1 MPTAYSYVRFSTPEQ
16 IKGDSIRRQ
25 VELSQNYTEAHGL
38 TLDDSLQLTDLGV
51 SAFNSANAA
60 TGKLGLFISA
70 IESGAVK
77 AGSYLLV
84 ESLDRLSR
92 AEVMT
97 ALNQFTSILSKDISI
112 VTLADNR
119 VYTKGSINDIG
130 NLMYSLMVM
139 SRAHEESLTKSRRL
153 SAAWENKRKKAR
165 ASGHKLT
172 KTCPAWVELKN
183 DVFHII
189 PDRVEIVKEIFQ
201 MALDGLGYVSIAKRL
216 NLVQKKTFDA
226 GGKTSNG
233 WHNSY
238 VVRILKTPAVFGQ
251 FTPHIYVDGKRVPQ
265 EPIEHYFPEIISQQ
279 DYYAVQAAI
288 TSRRGKGGEV
298 GKRVNILANIL
309 KCGKC
314 GNSAIRL
321 NKSGKQASLDKYY
334 KWVAVVCN
342 AGRRG
347 VTDCGHYPWKLD
359 ELEKAIL
366 DELSELDIDSILDNK
381 SKDQSLKI
389 LKQNIESLT
398 EQITTIQSQRNRLV
412 DALADGD
419 SGLGAITERIRNLT
433 KQELDL
439 SDAAEILTQEYDVE
453 SHRLGAMT
461 RSVDEIKRLTDQLED
476 NDVRIK
482 LQTEVRRLVDKIV
495 LQFKIKK
502 FVIYY
507 HKPKMIVKFSSGKS
521 ITFTESEANM
531 FDESEQINLLGEQ

>member
-25 VELSQNYTEAHGL
+25 VELSQKYAEAHGL

-77 AGSYLLV
+77 AGSFLLV

-97 ALNQFTSILSKDISI
+97 ALNQFTSILSQNISI

-119 VYTKGSINDIG
+119 VYTKDSINDIG

-153 SAAWENKRKKAR
+153 SAAWENKRQKAR
-165 ASGHKLT
+165 VSGHKLT

-189 PDRVEIVKEIFQ
+189 PERVEIVKEIFQ

-238 VVRILKTPAVFGQ
+238 VVRILKNPAVFGQ

-265 EPIEHYFPEIISQQ
+265 EPIENYFPEVISQQ

-288 TSRRGKGGEV
+288 TSRKGKGGEV

-342 AGRRG
+342 TGRRG
-347 VTDCGHYPWKLD
+347 VTECGHHPWKLD

-381 SKDQSLKI
+381 AKDQSLRM

-398 EQITTIQSQRNRLV
+398 EQISTIQNQRTRLV

-419 SGLGAITERIRNLT
+419 SGLGAITDRIRNLT
-433 KQELDL
+433 KQEQDL
-439 SDAAEILTQEYDVE
+439 SDAAEMLTQEYDVE

-507 HKPKMIVKFSSGKS
+507 HKPKMVVRFKNGKS
-521 ITFTESEANM
+521 ITLIESDADYV
-531 FDESEQINLLGEQ
+531 DEPDEIGLLGDQ

>member
-25 VELSQNYTEAHGL
+25 VDLSQKYAEANGL

-51 SAFNSANAA
+51 SAFKSVNAE

-70 IESGAVK
+70 IDSGAVI

-119 VYTKGSINDIG
+119 VYTKDSINDIG

-153 SAAWENKRKKAR
+153 SAAWENKRQKAR

-189 PDRVEIVKEIFQ
+189 PERVEVVKEIFKL
-201 MALDGLGYVSIAKRL
+201 ALDGMGYVSISKHL
-216 NLVQKKTFDA
+216 NLVHTKTFDA
-226 GGKTSNG
+226 QGKSSNG
-233 WHNSY
+233 WYTSY
-238 VVRILKTPAVFGQ
+238 VVRILKNPAVFGQ

-265 EPIEHYFPEIISQQ
+265 EPIQNYFPEVISQQ

-309 KCGKC
+309 NCGKC
-314 GNSAIRL
+314 GDSAIRL

-342 AGRRG
+342 SGRRG
-347 VTDCGHYPWKLD
+347 VTKCGHHPWKLD
-359 ELEKAIL
+359 ELEKAVL
-366 DELSELDIDSILDNK
+366 DELSELDIDSILDNRA
-381 SKDQSLKI
+381 KDQSLKI
-389 LKQNIESLT
+389 LQQNIQSLK
-398 EQITTIQSQRNRLV
+398 EQIMTIQNQRTRLV

-419 SGLGAITERIRNLT
+419 TGLSAIKDRIRNLT
-433 KQELDL
+433 KQEQDL
-439 SDAAEILTQEYDVE
+439 IDAKELLTQEYDVE
-453 SHRLGAMT
+453 SHRLGALT
-461 RSVDEIKRLTDQLED
+461 RSVDEIKRLTDQLDD

-482 LQTEVRRLVDKIV
+482 LQTEVRRLVDKVV
-495 LQFKIKK
+495 LHFKIKK

-507 HKPKMIVKFSSGKS
+507 HKPKMVVKFKNGKS
-521 ITFTESEANM
+521 ILLTDSDGDSN
-531 FDESEQINLLGEQ
+531 DDLNLVGLIGD

>member
-25 VELSQNYTEAHGL
+25 VELSQNYAEANGL

-51 SAFNSANAA
+51 SAFKSDNFA

-92 AEVMT
+92 AEIIT
-97 ALNQFTSILSKDISI
+97 ALNQFTSIISKDITI
-112 VTLADNR
+112 VTLTDNR
-119 VYTKGSINDIG
+119 VYTKDSINDIG

-139 SRAHEESLTKSRRL
+139 SRAHEESLMKSKRL
-153 SAAWENKRKKAR
+153 SAAWENKRQKAR
-165 ASGHKLT
+165 DNGHKLT
-172 KTCPAWVELKN
+172 KTCPAWLELKN
-183 DVFHII
+183 EEFHII
-189 PDRVEIVKEIFQ
+189 PEHVEVVKQVFQ

-216 NLVQKKTFDA
+216 NLVRQPTFDA

-233 WHNSY
+233 WHSSY
-238 VVRILKTPAVFGQ
+238 VVRILKNPAVFGQ

-265 EPIEHYFPEIISQQ
+265 EPIDHYFPEIISQQ

-298 GKRVNILANIL
+298 GSRVNIFANIL

-321 NKSGKQASLDKYY
+321 NKSGKQASVDKYY

-342 AGRRG
+342 SGRRG
-347 VTDCGHYPWKLD
+347 VTTCGHHPWKLD
-359 ELEKAIL
+359 LLEKEIL

-381 SKDQSLKI
+381 SKDQSLAI
-389 LKQNIESLT
+389 LRQNIQSLS
-398 EQITTIQSQRNRLV
+398 EQIATIQKQRSRLV
-412 DALADGD
+412 DVLAHGD
-419 SGLGAITERIRNLT
+419 AGLGAITERIRSLT
-433 KQELDL
+433 KQEEDL
-439 SDAAEILTQEYDVE
+439 SATKEILTQEYDVE
-453 SHRLGAMT
+453 SHRLSAMT

-495 LQFKIKK
+495 LHFKSQK

-507 HKPKMIVKFSSGKS
+507 HKPKMVVRFKSGRS
-521 ITFTESEANM
+521 VSFIESDVDTID
-531 FDESEQINLLGEQ
+531 DEFQID

>member
-16 IKGDSIRRQ
+16 IKCDSIRRQ
-25 VELSQNYTEAHGL
+25 VELSQNYAEAHGL

-51 SAFNSANAA
+51 SAFNSANAT

-70 IESGAVK
+70 IESGTVK

-92 AEVMT
+92 AEIMT

-165 ASGHKLT
+165 VSGHKLT

-183 DVFHII
+183 DVFHVI

-238 VVRILKTPAVFGQ
+238 VVRILKNPAVFGQ

-342 AGRRG
+342 TGRRG
-347 VTDCGHYPWKLD
+347 VTDCGHLPWKLD

-412 DALADGD
+412 DALAEGD

-439 SDAAEILTQEYDVE
+439 SDAAEILTHEFDVE

-507 HKPKMIVKFSSGKS
+507 HKPKMVVRFKNGKS
-521 ITFTESEANM
+521 ITLIESDRIKNVVTR
-531 FDESEQINLLGEQ
+531 

>member
-25 VELSQNYTEAHGL
+25 VELSQNYAQTHGL

-119 VYTKGSINDIG
+119 VYTKDSINDIG

-153 SAAWENKRKKAR
+153 SAAWENKRQKAR
-165 ASGHKLT
+165 DNGQKLT

-183 DVFHII
+183 DIFHII
-189 PDRVEIVKEIFQ
+189 PERVEVVKQIFQ
-201 MALDGLGYVSIAKRL
+201 MALDGLGYVSITKRL
-216 NLVQKKTFDA
+216 NLVHTPTFDA
-226 GGKTSNG
+226 CGKSSNG
-233 WHNSY
+233 WYCSY
-238 VVRILKTPAVFGQ
+238 VVRILKNPSVFGQ

-265 EPIEHYFPEIISQQ
+265 EPIENYFPEVINQQ
-279 DYYAVQAAI
+279 VYYAVQAAI
-288 TSRRGKGGEV
+288 TARRGKGGEV

-334 KWVAVVCN
+334 KWVAVVCDS
-342 AGRRG
+342 GRRG
-347 VTDCGHYPWKLD
+347 VTDCGHHPWKLD

-366 DELSELDIDSILDNK
+366 DELSELDINSILDNK
-381 SKDQSLKI
+381 AKDQSLKM

-398 EQITTIQSQRNRLV
+398 EQITTTQNQRTRLI

-419 SGLGAITERIRNLT
+419 TGLSAITDRIRALT
-433 KQELDL
+433 KQEQDL
-439 SDAAEILTQEYDVE
+439 TDAKEILTQEYDVE

-461 RSVDEIKRLTDQLED
+461 RSVDEIKRLTDQLDD
-476 NDVRIK
+476 NDIRIK
-482 LQTEVRRLVDKIV
+482 LQTEVRRLVNKVV
-495 LQFKIKK
+495 LHFKIKK

-507 HKPKMIVKFSSGKS
+507 HKPKMVVRFKGGRS
-521 ITFTESEANM
+521 ISFTES
-531 FDESEQINLLGEQ
+531 DGDYIDDSDQIGFLGDQ

>member
-25 VELSQNYTEAHGL
+25 VELSQKYAESNGL
-38 TLDDSLQLTDLGV
+38 TLDDSFQLTDLGV

-77 AGSYLLV
+77 SGSYLLV

-119 VYTKGSINDIG
+119 VYTKNSINDIG

-139 SRAHEESLTKSRRL
+139 SRAHEESLMKSKRL

-165 ASGHKLT
+165 DSGHKLT
-172 KTCPAWVELKN
+172 KTCPAWLELKN
-183 DVFHII
+183 NIFHTIPEHVDVV
-189 PDRVEIVKEIFQ
+189 RQIFQ

-216 NLVQKKTFDA
+216 NMVQQDTFDA
-226 GGKTSNG
+226 LGKTSNG
-233 WHNSY
+233 WYSSY
-238 VVRILKTPAVFGQ
+238 VVRILKNPAVFGQ
-251 FTPHIYVDGKRVPQ
+251 FTPHIYMDGKRLPQ
-265 EPIEHYFPEIISQQ
+265 EPINNYFPEIISEQ

-288 TSRRGKGGEV
+288 SSRKGKGGEV
-298 GKRVNILANIL
+298 GIRVNLFANIL

-321 NKSGKQASLDKYY
+321 NKSGKQASVDNYY
-334 KWVAVVCN
+334 KWVGVVCN

-347 VTDCGHYPWKLD
+347 VTECGNQPWKLE
-359 ELEKAIL
+359 ELEKTIL
-366 DELSELDIDSILDNK
+366 DELSELDIDSVLDTK
-381 SKDQSLKI
+381 SKDQSLAM
-389 LKQNIESLT
+389 LKQNIQSLT
-398 EQITTIQSQRNRLV
+398 EQIETVQSQCSRLV

-419 SGLGAITERIRNLT
+419 TGLSAITDRIRKLT
-433 KQELDL
+433 KQEQDL
-439 SDAAEILTQEYDVE
+439 TDAKEILTEEYDVE
-453 SHRLGAMT
+453 SHRLSAMT

-476 NDVRIK
+476 NDIRIK
-482 LQTEVRRLVDKIV
+482 LQTEIRRLVDKVV
-495 LQFKIKK
+495 LHFKTKK

-507 HKPKMIVKFSSGKS
+507 HRPKMVVKFRSGKS
-521 ITFTESEANM
+521 ISFTDLDAQID
-531 FDESEQINLLGEQ
+531 DEQTQMIDLMRI

>member
-1 MPTAYSYVRFSTPEQ
+1 MPTAYSYVRFSSPEQ

-25 VELSQNYTEAHGL
+25 VELSQNYAEAHGL

-51 SAFNSANAA
+51 SAFKSDNFA

-92 AEVMT
+92 AEVIT
-97 ALNQFTSILSKDISI
+97 ALNQFTSIISKDITI
-112 VTLADNR
+112 VTLTDNR
-119 VYTKGSINDIG
+119 VYTKDSINDIG

-139 SRAHEESLTKSRRL
+139 SRAHEESLMKSKRL
-153 SAAWENKRKKAR
+153 SAAWENKRQKAR
-165 ASGHKLT
+165 DNGHKLT
-172 KTCPAWVELKN
+172 KTCPAWLELKN
-183 DVFHII
+183 EEFHII
-189 PDRVEIVKEIFQ
+189 PEHVEVVKQVFQ

-216 NLVQKKTFDA
+216 NLVHQPTFDA

-233 WHNSY
+233 WHSSY
-238 VVRILKTPAVFGQ
+238 VVRILKNPAVFGQ

-265 EPIEHYFPEIISQQ
+265 EPIDHYFPEVISQQ

-298 GKRVNILANIL
+298 GSRVNIFANIL
-309 KCGKC
+309 KCGEC
-314 GNSAIRL
+314 GNSAIRI
-321 NKSGKQASLDKYY
+321 NKSGKQASVDKYY
-334 KWVAVVCN
+334 KWVAVACN
-342 AGRRG
+342 SGRRG
-347 VTDCGHYPWKLD
+347 VTTCGHHPWKLD
-359 ELEKAIL
+359 VLEKAIL

-381 SKDQSLKI
+381 SKDQSLAI
-389 LKQNIESLT
+389 LRQNIQSLS
-398 EQITTIQSQRNRLV
+398 EQIATIQKQRSRLV
-412 DALADGD
+412 DVLADGD
-419 SGLGAITERIRNLT
+419 VGLGVITDRIRSLT
-433 KQELDL
+433 KQEEDL
-439 SDAAEILTQEYDVE
+439 SATKEILTQEYDVE
-453 SHRLGAMT
+453 SHRLSAMT

-495 LQFKIKK
+495 LHFKIKK

-507 HKPKMIVKFSSGKS
+507 HKPKMVVRFKSGRS
-521 ITFTESEANM
+521 VSFIESDVDTID
-531 FDESEQINLLGEQ
+531 DEFQID